1 MEENR
6 TSSVSRRDFLRFAA
20 STGVVVAGSSVLAG
34 CGSSTGADTAA
45 AAVESGITWDM
56 ETQVLI
62 CGYGAAGAPA
72 AIDAAEA
79 GAKVLI
85 IEKAAL
91 PGGSMAR
98 CGGAIQG
105 AVTKVQEALG
115 ITDSVELFAEWV
127 NTCVNQNYELCPT
140 DIIQVYAEQSGPNV
154 DWLEQMSRDYC
165 GRELFEY
172 AIATE
177 NEQAAGAKQGS
188 GNGVTAGCL
197 NAVGCEWEK
206 FGITEEEA
214 IPRSHWA
221 HAEPDTTANSGPELF
236 EPLYLNI
243 NQKIEEGSITVE
255 YKTALKKLI
264 TNADGAVI
272 GVVATTDAGDINI
285 KATKG
290 VLLATGGFT
299 AGDDMKMRF
308 LQEALDY
315 TTYMC
320 YDCTGDGI
328 KAAMGI
334 GADLFNMCN
343 FYPIPVAQVYH
354 YNVQYNDMFNSWL
367 DMDAEGYM
375 NVPAPNMA
383 ECHGGVKINVDAQ
396 VLDIEGN
403 VIPHLYASGCDTG
416 TNIWGVPGNYPGCG
430 SYVAFSMVFGRVAA
444 AKMAAEAEIV

>member
-1 MEENR
+1 MEDVRHNLD
-6 TSSVSRRDFLRFAA
+6 RRSFLKFAA
-20 STGVVVAGSSVLAG
+20 GAGAVVLTPAALVACSSAG
-34 CGSSTGADTAA
+34 AEDAA
-45 AAVESGITWDM
+45 ATTTGDGITWDI
-56 ETQVLI
+56 ETEVLI

-115 ITDSVELFAEWV
+115 VTDSVELFAEWV
-127 NTCVNQNYELCPT
+127 KTCTNQNYELCPT
-140 DIIQVYAEQSGPNV
+140 DIIQVYAENAGPNV
-154 DWLEQMSRDYC
+154 DWLEQMCRDYC

-172 AIATE
+172 GLAVE
-177 NEQAAGAKQGS
+177 NEGAEGSASGS

-197 NAVGCEWEK
+197 DAVGCEWEK
-206 FGITEEEA
+206 FGITKEEA

-221 HAEPDTTANSGPELF
+221 HAAPDTTANSGPELF

-243 NQKIEEGSITVE
+243 SEKVESGAITVE
-255 YKTALKKLI
+255 YKTALKKLVL
-264 TNADGAVI
+264 NADKAVI
-272 GVVATTDAGDINI
+272 GVIADKDGTDVWI

-290 VLLATGGFT
+290 VMLATGGFT

-308 LQEALDY
+308 LQEALQY

-328 KAAMGI
+328 KAAMGA

-343 FYPIPVAQVYH
+343 YYPIPVAQVYH

-396 VLDIEGN
+396 VLDIDGN

-430 SYVAFSMVFGRVAA
+430 SYVAFSMVFGRIAGV
-444 AKMAAEAEIV
+444 KMAAEAEIV

>member
-1 MEENR
+1 MEDKKASN
-6 TSSVSRRDFLRFAA
+6 VSRRDFLKFAA
-20 STGVVVAGSSVLAG
+20 TASAAVAGTSVLAG
-34 CGSSTGADTAA
+34 CTASKSSAA
-45 AAVESGITWDM
+45 AADSGIKWDK
-56 ETQVLI
+56 ETEVLV
-62 CGYGAAGAPA
+62 CGYGAAGSAA

-105 AVTKVQEALG
+105 AGTKVQKALG
-115 ITDSVELFAEWV
+115 ITDSVDLMYDWV
-127 NTCVNQNYELCPT
+127 NKCTNQNYELCPT
-140 DIIQVYAEQSGPNV
+140 DIIKVYAEKSGPVV
-154 DWLEQMSRDYC
+154 DWLEQMCKDYC
-165 GRELFEY
+165 DRELFEY
-172 AIATE
+172 AVAVE
-177 NEQAAGAKQGS
+177 NEQAEGAKQGG
-188 GNGVTAGCL
+188 GNGVTSGCL

-236 EPLYLNI
+236 EPLYENI
-243 NQKIEEGSITVE
+243 NSKIKEKKITVE
-255 YKTALKKLI
+255 YKTALKELI
-264 TNADGAVI
+264 TNGDGAVI
-272 GVVATTDAGDINI
+272 GVVATTEAGDINI

-290 VLLATGGFT
+290 VMLATGGFT

-308 LQEALDY
+308 LQEALGY

-334 GADLFNMCN
+334 GADLYNMCN

-354 YNVQYNDMFNSWL
+354 YNVQYNDVFNSWL
-367 DMDAEGYM
+367 DMDDEGYM

-396 VLDIEGN
+396 VMDIEGK
-403 VIPHLYASGCDTG
+403 VIPHLYASGCDVG

-430 SYVAFSMVFGRVAA
+430 SYVAFSMVFGRIAGE
-444 AKMAAEAEIV
+444 KMAAETAIA

>member
-1 MEENR
+1 MEDKR

-34 CGSSTGADTAA
+34 CGSTTA
-45 AAVESGITWDM
+45 T
-56 ETQVLI
+56 
-62 CGYGAAGAPA
+62 
-72 AIDAAEA
+72 AAEA

-115 ITDSVELFAEWV
+115 ITDSVELFYEWV
-127 NTCVNQNYELCPT
+127 NKCTNQNSELCPT
-140 DIIQVYAEQSGPNV
+140 DII
-154 DWLEQMSRDYC
+154 
-165 GRELFEY
+165 
-172 AIATE
+172 
-177 NEQAAGAKQGS
+177 
-188 GNGVTAGCL
+188 
-197 NAVGCEWEK
+197 
-206 FGITEEEA
+206 
-214 IPRSHWA
+214 HA

-255 YKTALKKLI
+255 YKTALKELI

-272 GVVATTDAGDINI
+272 GVVATTEAGDINI

-290 VLLATGGFT
+290 VMLATGGFP

-383 ECHGGVKINVDAQ
+383 ECHGGVKINADAQ

-430 SYVAFSMVFGRVAA
+430 SYVAFSMVFGRIAGV
-444 AKMAAEAEIV
+444 KMVAEAEIV